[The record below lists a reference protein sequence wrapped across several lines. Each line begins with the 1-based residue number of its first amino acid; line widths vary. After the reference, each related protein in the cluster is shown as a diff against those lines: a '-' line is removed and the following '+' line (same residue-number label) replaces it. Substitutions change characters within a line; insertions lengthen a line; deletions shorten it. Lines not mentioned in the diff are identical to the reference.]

1 MSVADLVRAFRNRP
15 SDVVTRPSSATWRH
29 RVIAGGIAASVIGFG
44 TIVVRAGDGAGVY
57 EINRQYHR
65 VREVVRSAPL
75 PAIFQPQRTHQP
87 MVTTALSYAPV
98 FDSLMPRSSSG
109 KRTLDDRSGTAGTT
123 GDRSKT
129 SERKKSKS
137 HTQEDFAK
145 AYISQRTSYCVR
157 TCDGFFFPVGNPDSG
172 DLNAHDASCQRAC
185 PGAETAVYVAAAGS
199 AGIEDAVNRRGQRYD
214 MMQSAFNH
222 RQQFD
227 NACTCSGERGG
238 TARNYSVMTDFTL
251 RKGDMVMSREGLKV
265 FRGGDHFPHRS
276 GDFRRP
282 DATAMSAAERQ
293 AIQKLEAATMRGM
306 SGATL
311 SPSLK
316 ARIAA
321 QVEATRS
328 PGVTAA
334 ASARVARRITAQDGR
349 EMRYVGPDVDF
360 DRAR

>member
-1 MSVADLVRAFRNRP
+1 MSGADVVRAFRNRA
-15 SDVVTRPSSATWRH
+15 SGATTGPTTSRWRN
-29 RVIAGGIAASVIGFG
+29 RVIAGSIAASVIGFG
-44 TIVVRAGDGAGVY
+44 TLVVRAGDGSGVY

-75 PAIFQPQRTHQP
+75 PAIFSPQRSHQP
-87 MVTTALSYAPV
+87 VVTTALSYAPV
-98 FDSLMPRSSSG
+98 FDSLMPRSPSG
-109 KRTLDDRSGTAGTT
+109 KRTLDDRSGTGE
-123 GDRSKT
+123 RSKT
-129 SERKKSKS
+129 GERKKSKS
-137 HTQEDFAK
+137 QSQEDFAK

-172 DLNAHDASCQRAC
+172 ELNAHEAACQRAC

-214 MMQSAFNH
+214 TMQSAFNH

-282 DATAMSAAERQ
+282 DATAMSATERQ
-293 AIQKLEAATMRGM
+293 AIQKMEAATMRGM

-311 SPSLK
+311 SPGLK

-321 QVEATRS
+321 QVEATRTTGIA
-328 PGVTAA
+328 PA
-334 ASARVARRITAQDGR
+334 ASARVARRITTQDGR